1 MVAIRQQEL
10 ALKDKEIDLDQE
22 KFVSK
27 QQQQQQSDMMDA
39 QLSQQ
44 RLDVQ
49 KSIADDKLQ
58 LGLDRMRQ
66 QAELK
71 ILELEQRFRR
81 N

>member
-1 MVAIRQQEL
+1 
-10 ALKDKEIDLDQE
+10 
-22 KFVSK
+22 
-27 QQQQQQSDMMDA
+27 MMDA